1 MEEVLETFRI
11 DKTGYQF
18 TFMSLR
24 ITSDSEISQMK
35 ISIFGALLLFLS
47 QKTCTKLDV
56 FLTLC
61 NKSVNTGK
69 TAKTKCSPPQQYRL
83 LFINLERPVK
93 LLVLWWRGFN
103 KPNCALTAKPCLT
116 FIL

>member
-1 MEEVLETFRI
+1 MEEVLVTFRI
-11 DKTGYQF
+11 DKTGYRL
-18 TFMSLR
+18 TFMSLC
-24 ITSDSEISQMK
+24 ITSVSEISQMK

-69 TAKTKCSPPQQYRL
+69 TAKDKCSPPQQYCL

-93 LLVLWWRGFN
+93 LLVLW
-103 KPNCALTAKPCLT
+103 
-116 FIL
+116 